1 MSSAEDINV
10 DDSPESPVASKDNAL
25 FEPKSQPKIIRV
37 LTVLAYILSVSM
49 AAIILSIYYI
59 FMWNEQKTYALHNE
73 FVPSGVASSFMEE
86 ANNTTPGSTY
96 TELPQIEM
104 QQQIT
109 NVATNEV
116 FSTASTTDENTT
128 SPDFGLSFDSDEF
141 EKTSTFMKKIMYK
154 YPYDEND

>member
-1 MSSAEDINV
+1 MSSVEDINV
-10 DDSPESPVASKDNAL
+10 DDSPESPVDSKDNAL
-25 FEPKSQPKIIRV
+25 FEPKAQPKIIRV

-49 AAIILSIYYI
+49 AAILLSIYYI
-59 FMWNEQKTYALHNE
+59 FMWNEHKTYALHNE
-73 FVPSGVASSFMEE
+73 FVPPGAASSLMEE
-86 ANNTTPGSTY
+86 ANFTTPTFN
-96 TELPQIEM
+96 TDQLPQIEM

-116 FSTASTTDENTT
+116 FSTPSSTEENTT
-128 SPDFGLSFDSDEF
+128 SPGFGLSFDNDEF